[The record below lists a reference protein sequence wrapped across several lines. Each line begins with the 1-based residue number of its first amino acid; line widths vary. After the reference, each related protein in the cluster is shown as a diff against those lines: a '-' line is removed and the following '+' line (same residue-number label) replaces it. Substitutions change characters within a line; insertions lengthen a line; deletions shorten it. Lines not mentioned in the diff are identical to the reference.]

1 MTRPSLTIGLANYG
15 SLYAADE
22 WHRFVDLARAA
33 DDAGVDR
40 IVVVDH
46 VVMGPHTE
54 NYTWGTFP
62 VPPEAPW
69 FEPLTCSRR
78 SRRRRHACGSRP
90 AS

>member
-1 MTRPSLTIGLANYG
+1 MTVRPSPSASRTSART
-15 SLYAADE
+15 YAPDE

-54 NYTWGTFP
+54 NYEWGKFP
-62 VPPEAPW
+62 VPP
-69 FEPLTCSRR
+69 TRRGSSR
-78 SRRRRHACGSRP
+78 
-90 AS
+90 